1 MSLRHALLG
10 LLAQGSASGYDLTRA
25 FDGSIGRYAWQAGH
39 SRIYPELARMTEAGQ
54 VVVEAT
60 GPRGRKTYA
69 LTDEGRTELRRWM
82 LHWPDQATVR
92 DETVLRMFLVQ
103 SLEPEDARRLLEG
116 IAAHCA
122 TEIERLRPVMEA
134 DDAEHRPDDPLPF
147 GRLAGEYGLRQ
158 YEAVHGWALWSLE
171 RLGVTV
177 PANGEPR

>member
-25 FDGSIGRYAWQAGH
+25 FDGGIGRYAWQAGH
-39 SRIYPELARMTEAGQ
+39 SRIYPELGKMAEAGQ
-54 VVVEAT
+54 VVVDEA
-60 GPRGRKTYA
+60 GPRGRKSYT
-69 LTDEGRTELRRWM
+69 LTDEGRAELRRWM
-82 LHWPDQATVR
+82 FHWPEQATVR

-103 SLEPEDARRLLEG
+103 ALDPDDARKLLEG

-122 TEIERLRPVMEA
+122 AEIENLRPVMEA
-134 DDAEHRPDDPLPF
+134 EDAEHHEGDPLPF

-171 RLGVTV
+171 RLVGVGS
-177 PANGEPR
+177 AR

>member
-10 LLAQGSASGYDLTRA
+10 LLAHGPASGYDLTRA
-25 FDGSIGRYAWQAGH
+25 FDGSIGRYAWHAGH
-39 SRIYPELARMTEAGQ
+39 SRIYPELAKMTEAGQ
-54 VVVEAT
+54 VVVEET

-69 LTDEGRTELRRWM
+69 LTDDGRHELRRWM
-82 LHWPDQATVR
+82 LHWPEQTTVR

-122 TEIERLRPVMEA
+122 DRIAELRPLMDAE
-134 DDAEHRPDDPLPF
+134 DAEHPPGAQVPF

-171 RLGVTV
+171 RLGATV
-177 PANGEPR
+177 PG

>member
-10 LLAQGSASGYDLTRA
+10 LLAHGAASGYDLTRA

-39 SRIYPELARMTEAGQ
+39 SRIYPELAKMAEAGQ
-54 VVVEAT
+54 VVVEET

-69 LTDEGRTELRRWM
+69 LTDDGRTELRRWM
-82 LHWPDQATVR
+82 LHWPEQANVR

-103 SLEPEDARRLLEG
+103 SLEPGDARKLLEG
-116 IAAHCA
+116 IAAHCLA
-122 TEIERLRPVMEA
+122 EIENLRPIMDA
-134 DDAEHRPDDPLPF
+134 DDAEYRPGDPLPF

-171 RLGVTV
+171 RLGAAET
-177 PANGEPR
+177 AGRS

>member
-10 LLAQGSASGYDLTRA
+10 LLAHGPASGYDLTRT
-25 FDGSIGRYAWQAGH
+25 FDGSLGRYAWQAGH
-39 SRIYPELARMTEAGQ
+39 SRIYPELAKMTDAGQ
-54 VVVEAT
+54 VVVEET

-69 LTDEGRTELRRWM
+69 LTDDGRTELRRWM
-82 LHWPDQATVR
+82 LHWPEQASVR

-103 SLEPEDARRLLEG
+103 SLEPDDARALLEG

-122 TEIERLRPVMEA
+122 AEIENLRPVMEA
-134 DDAEHRPDDPLPF
+134 EDAAAAPGDPLPF

-171 RLGVTV
+171 RLGAAT
-177 PANGEPR
+177 PAGRH